1 MEGRPASLPLNAR
14 VSPTL
19 AWPRAGV
26 EFRDDGWD
34 SRAPQLEPEGPPSV
48 IILGCRGIPAS
59 YGGFETFAERLALHL
74 NDHGWDVTVAC
85 QTEEARPSDIWRG
98 IRRVFHAGVGRGEL
112 ASIIFDA
119 RSVVAATRAAIGSGR
134 DQPVILTLGYNTAV
148 FGLLFRM
155 LGIPNV
161 VNMDGVEWRRKKWS
175 RPVQAWFWANERM
188 GALLADHMVADH
200 PAIATH
206 LSRHSPSNKL
216 SVIPYGAHPVVDA
229 PTSPITALG
238 LNPGGYALVVARP
251 VPENSIL
258 EIVTAYSSKPRDY
271 RLVALGDYH
280 PDQNGYHAAVIQ
292 AAGPGVIF
300 PGAIYDRDTLEAL
313 RFNARL
319 YVHGHTVGGTN
330 PSLVEALGSGMA
342 VLAHDNVYNRWV
354 AGPEMRYFSDTQS
367 CAEAMDDLLTSSS
380 APENVLAAMRA
391 AARERFIET
400 FTWPMVL
407 DAYEKL
413 LLRWVTSARSAAA
426 ARRSAA
432 VFSVVQ

>member
-1 MEGRPASLPLNAR
+1 M
-14 VSPTL
+14 

-26 EFRDDGWD
+26 EFQDDG
-34 SRAPQLEPEGPPSV
+34 RNNRTPQLEQEGPPSV
-48 IILGCRGIPAS
+48 IILGSRGIPAS

-74 NDHGWDVTVAC
+74 KDRGWDVTVAC
-85 QTEEARPSDIWRG
+85 QTEQARPSDNWRG

-119 RSVVAATRAAIGSGR
+119 RSVVAATRDAMASGR
-134 DQPVILTLGYNTAV
+134 DQPVILTLGYNTAL
-148 FGLLFRM
+148 FGVLFRM
-155 LGIPNV
+155 LGIPNI

-188 GALLADHMVADH
+188 GAWLADHMVADH
-200 PAIATH
+200 PAIAAH
-206 LSRHSPSNKL
+206 LSRHSPSHKL
-216 SVIPYGAHPVVDA
+216 SVIPYGANPVDDA

-238 LNPGGYALVVARP
+238 LNPDGYALVVARP

-280 PDQNGYHAAVIQ
+280 PAQNGYHAAVVA

-300 PGAIYDRDTLEAL
+300 PGAIYDRETLEAL

-354 AGPEMRYFSDTQS
+354 AGPGMRYFSDTKS
-367 CAEAMDDLLTSSS
+367 CGEAMDDLLTSSS
-380 APENVLAAMRA
+380 APDDALAAMRA
-391 AARERFIET
+391 AARERFVET

-407 DAYEKL
+407 EAYEKL
-413 LLRWVTSARSAAA
+413 LLQWVASARLTAA
-426 ARRSAA
+426 ARQTAKA
-432 VFSVVQ
+432 LGPVH